1 MSPPKWSTRSVSK
14 VQTLLDRL
22 DKVRREREGQWNA
35 CCPAHQDRSPS
46 LAVGETEDGRVLVHC
61 HGGCSV
67 DDVLAAVGLDM
78 TDLYPDTTKT
88 SYPSLM
94 QHIHTRPKHLEHDD
108 RVMSHALESGRKL
121 TAEEKR
127 RAEQSLRKGAKSDGA
142 VAGIRREASK
152 PLPSQTLTSV
162 DSEADYNALMT
173 EVNWYLDN
181 PR

>member
-1 MSPPKWSTRSVSK
+1 MQSK
-14 VQTLLDRL
+14 VHALLDRL
-22 DKVRREREGQWNA
+22 EKVRREREGQWNA

-67 DDVLAAVGLDM
+67 EDVLAAVGLDM
-78 TDLYPDTTKT
+78 TDLYPDTSVT

-94 QHIHTRPKHLEHDD
+94 QHIHTRPKHLAHDD
-108 RVMSHALESGRKL
+108 RVMSYALESGRRL
-121 TAEEKR
+121 TPEEKR
-127 RAEQSLRKGAKSDGA
+127 RAEQAIRRGAKTDGA
-142 VAGIRREASK
+142 VAEIREKASK

-162 DSEADYNALMT
+162 ESEEDYRALMT
-173 EVNWYLDN
+173 ELNWYLDN